1 MVPSTSSRKA
11 ILLKS
16 EGSEGSTFGMS
27 CIRATIVEAVA
38 PKVPNRRKD
47 TRKRDN
53 SPRQRYNLL
62 IPRRF
67 PQKISAGGRRHCG
80 RCGSN
85 ADEVARSLYGCLRP
99 KAPCRHRRG
108 EAAR

>member
-11 ILLKS
+11 SLLKS

-27 CIRATIVEAVA
+27 CIRATIVKAVA
-38 PKVPNRRKD
+38 PKGAEPPERYAKAGQQ
-47 TRKRDN
+47 
-53 SPRQRYNLL
+53 PPQRYNLL

-67 PQKISAGGRRHCG
+67 PQKILAGCRHCG
-80 RCGSN
+80 RRGSN
-85 ADEVARSLYGCLRP
+85 ADEVAHSLYGCSRP

-108 EAAR
+108 EAAQ

>member
-11 ILLKS
+11 SLLKS
-16 EGSEGSTFGMS
+16 GGSEGSTFGMS

-38 PKVPNRRKD
+38 PKGAEPPERYAKAGQQPPPALQPFDSAKVPAKNFGR
-47 TRKRDN
+47 
-53 SPRQRYNLL
+53 
-62 IPRRF
+62 
-67 PQKISAGGRRHCG
+67 GRRPCG

-85 ADEVARSLYGCLRP
+85 ADEVASQLHGCLRP
-99 KAPCRHRRG
+99 KAPCRHRPG